1 MREDSPH
8 SDHEERIQSATPNAV
23 EKEEAKTKENDEFLR
38 FSQQMQRLERGEG
51 YVEFLHKQ

>member
-8 SDHEERIQSATPNAV
+8 SDHEEHIQSATSNAGW
-23 EKEEAKTKENDEFLR
+23 KEEAKTIEDDEFLR